1 MTAKSPTVSARRNF
15 IGQALRLIR
24 RARQLR
30 TRDAGAAMG
39 IGQRSYEY
47 VEAGKSGTNFDRL
60 RLFAAA
66 TNSDANAIMA
76 AYVIGSPAFALRAAD
91 NKLVTAIVIEL
102 QEFDQDLGDDIA
114 LLDAACCINAFN
126 EAFAQ
131 LIAEAKR
138 RKSAREALG
147 RFTDDPDGSKGDGD

>member
-1 MTAKSPTVSARRNF
+1 MPAKSPTVTARRNL
-15 IGQALRLIR
+15 IGQALRFIR
-24 RARQLR
+24 RARQMR
-30 TRDAGAAMG
+30 TKEAGAAMG

-91 NKLVTAIVIEL
+91 NKLVTAFVIGL
-102 QEFDQDLGDDIA
+102 QELDHDLGDDVA
-114 LLDAACCINAFN
+114 LLDAAACVAAFSQAFRQLVE
-126 EAFAQ
+126 EA
-131 LIAEAKR
+131 R
-138 RKSAREALG
+138 RRRSAYEALG
-147 RFTDDPDGSKGDGD
+147 RFTDDPDGD